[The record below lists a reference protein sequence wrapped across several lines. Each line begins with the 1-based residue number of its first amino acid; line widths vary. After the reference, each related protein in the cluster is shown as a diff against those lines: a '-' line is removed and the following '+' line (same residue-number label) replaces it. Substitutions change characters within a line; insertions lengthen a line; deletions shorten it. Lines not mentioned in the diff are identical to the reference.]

1 MWFKTAQLSN
11 GLSATRSILFQSL
24 ASRRI
29 FGTIISLNNQKYDL
43 TMYHNIHTFVVS
55 SSKWQCFLSAQHLN
69 WLPYV
74 VLYLH
79 HTGFMVLHGFCT
91 GFAQVLHRAGV
102 ICCGM
107 LIRWCVTQPARSGDP
122 FPRLHETVQWLFT
135 SMTSSTLEQHHHNS
149 LTTSYARLRALWS
162 REQRDKSMQKVNIKK
177 ASSITLSESIL
188 NWFCWLAIPRIS
200 SCCSESDLT
209 LKMTSL

>member
-1 MWFKTAQLSN
+1 MWFCTCFIRDLWFCTDFAQ
-11 GLSATRSILFQSL
+11 
-24 ASRRI
+24 
-29 FGTIISLNNQKYDL
+29 
-43 TMYHNIHTFVVS
+43 
-55 SSKWQCFLSAQHLN
+55 
-69 WLPYV
+69 
-74 VLYLH
+74 
-79 HTGFMVLHGFCT
+79 VLHRFCT

-107 LIRWCVTQPARSGDP
+107 LIRWCVTQPASSGDP
-122 FPRLHETVQWLFT
+122 FPRLHATVQWLFT

-162 REQRDKSMQKVNIKK
+162 REQRDKSTQRVNIMK

-188 NWFCWLAIPRIS
+188 NWFCWLTIPRIS